1 MTKLIIELPK
11 YAWEYHHPANQP
23 GDVSATFYEDGN
35 FGGSITVSIQ
45 RGESE
50 RGDPPNYFL
59 STERS
64 GLSESRF
71 TCRELARIIEVAG
84 CLAKHLAVS

>member
-1 MTKLIIELPK
+1 MIELPN
-11 YAWEYHHPANQP
+11 YARIYHHPANQK
-23 GDVSATFYEDGN
+23 GDVSATFYEDGD
-35 FGGSITVSIQ
+35 FRGSITLSIQ
-45 RGESE
+45 CGESE

-71 TCRELARIIEVAG
+71 SGPELARVLEAATA
-84 CLAKHLAVS
+84 LAKHLKIKP